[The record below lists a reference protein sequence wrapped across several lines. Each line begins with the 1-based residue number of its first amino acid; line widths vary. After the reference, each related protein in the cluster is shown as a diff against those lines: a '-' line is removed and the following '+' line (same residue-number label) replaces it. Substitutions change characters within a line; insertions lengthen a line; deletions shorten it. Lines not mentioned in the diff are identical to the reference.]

1 MQGDGVVQHAPP
13 HWKAEEDHVFFCT
26 SRIHAFWHL
35 LALGKNKTK
44 QKMTQDHS
52 SFPLA
57 FVTSS
62 CKVLF
67 PQALIHMFLDS
78 LPALV
83 MIVGTVMSYSAIRAL
98 PDM

>member
-1 MQGDGVVQHAPP
+1 
-13 HWKAEEDHVFFCT
+13 
-26 SRIHAFWHL
+26 
-35 LALGKNKTK
+35 
-44 QKMTQDHS
+44 MTQDHS

-62 CKVLF
+62 WKALF

-83 MIVGTVMSYSAIRAL
+83 MIVGTVMSYSAMRAL

>member
-1 MQGDGVVQHAPP
+1 
-13 HWKAEEDHVFFCT
+13 
-26 SRIHAFWHL
+26 
-35 LALGKNKTK
+35 
-44 QKMTQDHS
+44 MTQDHS